1 MVTNEPRA
9 HSLQKAGS
17 MKWIA
22 GIVAGLCLVGCGVG
36 VDDPEG
42 LAASGYEAVRS
53 TEQLAAGATDAE
65 GTAGGDDAFDSV
77 ETRAPTSQPGVSDPA
92 PAYVTPAG
100 GEVSAPQDPIPA
112 VDPVQK
118 PLPATPFGDGHPD
131 MNKPGTDPRTRM

>member
-17 MKWIA
+17 MKWIV

-53 TEQLAAGATDAE
+53 TEQLAADGTDAD
-65 GTAGGDDAFDSV
+65 GTAGGEDALDSV
-77 ETRAPTSQPGVSDPA
+77 QTKASTSQPGVSDPA
-92 PAYVTPAG
+92 PSYVPPG

-118 PLPATPFGDGHPD
+118 PLPVAPFGDEYPD
-131 MNKPGTDPRTRM
+131 MNKPGTDPRTGM